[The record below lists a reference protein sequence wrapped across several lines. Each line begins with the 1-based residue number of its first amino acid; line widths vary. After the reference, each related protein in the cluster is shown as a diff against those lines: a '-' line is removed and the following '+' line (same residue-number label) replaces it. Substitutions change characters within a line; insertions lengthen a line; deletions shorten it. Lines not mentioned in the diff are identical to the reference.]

1 MTSPLVGSGALSL
14 DEDLGLEVSP
24 MHGLANNLRK
34 NRRRDSKGGKDR
46 SRQSADVS
54 ELMKEVEA
62 DLGNPLRMSFG
73 GSLYEECPVSPSEKK
88 NTQIYLKKL
97 DEKVTTPYRAV
108 LDAARGEAASGG
120 LPELTSY
127 GFKFWC
133 YHTWVGH
140 NRPPCPYSY
149 YLKKKSNW

>member
-1 MTSPLVGSGALSL
+1 MTSPLVGGGALSL

-97 DEKVTTPYRAV
+97 DEKVTTPYRACWM
-108 LDAARGEAASGG
+108 LLGRSG
-120 LPELTSY
+120 LR
-127 GFKFWC
+127 
-133 YHTWVGH
+133 
-140 NRPPCPYSY
+140 RPFRTYFI
-149 YLKKKSNW
+149 WF